1 MNLHQGQI
9 KLLEL
14 VNKAYNGE
22 VMLPDF
28 QRNFVWARHDI
39 EELIKSLLE
48 DVFIGTFLILE
59 TNPSNTPFKTI
70 FVQGAEQVNQNIQV
84 NPHILILDGQQ
95 RLTSLFY
102 TIYSPDIPLKNTE
115 TPYAFFIDLNKLA
128 TNNLDEAVFSWSK
141 KWREYRLVVDS
152 DGKPDYP
159 KLMEKK
165 LLPLTIF
172 SDSDKFYDLW
182 HSEYKKLFDEDEA
195 KKIKKYLENVL
206 DYHILTLTLG
216 SSYNDKPEE
225 IAALFEKINR
235 TGIKLSP
242 YDLLV
247 ARLYKFIRLREEWE
261 MVFNEKPNIKRL
273 ASRVD
278 NTNIPYS
285 FIQALVLSND
295 KSIKSKDLIKID
307 DTLLNKDE
315 WDRVVDLVENKVLPR
330 ILNIN
335 KYGIA
340 DIEKWL
346 PYRPIITLMIAF
358 YLKHNHP
365 DVDKMDM
372 WYWGSVFSERY
383 SGSTETMMMR
393 DFRAVSNWFS
403 DDNKIPEVVEQLRV
417 QLSTGAYSL
426 RDVKRRGS
434 SKYKGVF
441 NLLFKN
447 EAKDF
452 YQPEDISYNELEDHH
467 IFPRKFLEAKN
478 VNVDYD
484 TVLNRT
490 LIFNSTNRKI
500 SNKSPAEYIEEMIN
514 IQKSKG
520 LPGRDAENKV
530 KDILKAHFID
540 ERMYEI
546 LKNTHNGLLPEE
558 ISKNFEE
565 FVIKREE
572 LITKK
577 ISELIGL
584 GFNEDVPQT

>member
-1 MNLHQGQI
+1 MNLQQGQI
-9 KLLEL
+9 KLLDM

-28 QRNFVWARHDI
+28 QRNFVWARYDI

-48 DVFIGTFLILE
+48 YMFIGTFLILE

-70 FVQGAEQVNQNIQV
+70 FVQGSELVNKNIQT
-84 NPHILILDGQQ
+84 NPRILILDGQQ

-102 TIYSPDIPLKNTE
+102 AIYSPDIPLKNTE

-128 TNNLDEAVFSWSK
+128 TDNLDEAVFSWSK
-141 KWREYRLVVDS
+141 KWREYRSVVDN
-152 DGKPDYP
+152 DGKQDYS

-182 HSEYKKLFDEDEA
+182 HSEYKKLFNEDEA
-195 KKIKKYLENVL
+195 KKIKNYLENVL
-206 DYHILTLTLG
+206 NYHILTLTLG
-216 SSYNDKPEE
+216 LSYSDRPEE
-225 IAALFEKINR
+225 IAGLFEKINR

-247 ARLYKFIRLREEWE
+247 ARLYKFIKLREEWE
-261 MVFNEKPNIKRL
+261 TVFNEKPNIKRL

-278 NTNIPYS
+278 DTNVPYS
-285 FIQALVLSND
+285 FIQALALSNE
-295 KSIKSKDLIKID
+295 KSIKSRDLIKID
-307 DTLLNKDE
+307 NTLINKDQ
-315 WDRVVDLVENKVLPR
+315 WDRVVDLVENKVLHR
-330 ILNIN
+330 ILNIS

-346 PYRPIITLMIAF
+346 PYRPIVTLMIAF

-365 DVDKMDM
+365 DVDKIDM
-372 WYWGSVFSERY
+372 WYWGAVFSERY

-393 DFRAVSNWFS
+393 DFREVSQWFK
-403 DDNKIPEVVEQLRV
+403 DGNKTPEIVEQVRI

-452 YQPEDISYNELEDHH
+452 YQPEDLSYNELEDHH
-467 IFPRKFLEAKN
+467 VFPKKFLEAKK

-490 LIFNSTNRKI
+490 LIFNTTNRKI
-500 SNKSPAEYIEEMIN
+500 SNKSPSEYFKEIID

-520 LPGRDAENKV
+520 LSEINAETKV
-530 KDILKAHFID
+530 KDMLKAHFIG
-540 ERMYEI
+540 EKMYEI

-558 ISKNFEE
+558 LSKNFEE
-565 FVIKREE
+565 FVRKREE

-584 GFNEDVPQT
+584 RVNEDVSQA